1 MDLKRLQDWAR
12 IIDPASASEETA
24 TARTKL
30 NELLK
35 KNGLTLSPGFGSAV
49 RKLAHH
55 AAEIFE

>member
-1 MDLKRLQDWAR
+1 VPKLSAMDLKRLQDWAR

-35 KNGLTLSPGFGSAV
+35 KNGLTL
-49 RKLAHH
+49 
-55 AAEIFE
+55 